1 MYKRNRNSILSLVI
15 IHLLLL
21 VYPMV
26 NQIGH
31 EHEHEESLFHHEH
44 SGNISFEQT
53 EETCAVCEFEFLNF
67 VPCNPGSQFVFLKTI
82 PVYNSP
88 EQKNATLQTISYF
101 SLRAPPVA

>member
-1 MYKRNRNSILSLVI
+1 MHKRNRNSILSLVI

-21 VYPMV
+21 VYPMM

-31 EHEHEESLFHHEH
+31 KHEHEESLFHHEH
-44 SGNISFEQT
+44 SDNISFEQA
-53 EETCAVCEFEFLNF
+53 EETCAVCDFKLLNF
-67 VPCNPGSQFVFLKTI
+67 VPVIPGSHVVFLKTI